1 MSVWDSTTGGSGA
14 LVRTGSSLTRVSG
27 MGASPAI
34 NAAALHR

>member
-1 MSVWDSTTGGSGA
+1 MSVCDSSTGAEAGV
-14 LVRTGSSLTRVSG
+14 LTGSSSFTRVSG